1 MTRTYDDLT
10 PEAQA
15 DRDTFELDYGT
26 GNCSCHISAPCGS
39 CTHVGNPL
47 NQENDPDAWL
57 PTVPPEERSHAWL
70 LERYKEDTD
79 AITKLSIELNHLKKV
94 HHSDLNRF
102 ADLQRE
108 HVKLRASHDAFS
120 TLSAQLQSSLA
131 EANEKLLV
139 VEAND
144 PSRLP
149 NPEGVLMP
157 KGLVHKHMGT
167 SDAAFFELIDK
178 CGGWPVGYKYVGF
191 EHTDE
196 RKAGFSNSPFNTGYW
211 TTLFNVDDYYM
222 WKLSP
227 AAMKRIV
234 MAVKDRIAVNIQR
247 AAFSVDNLHIDNSR
261 GHMATLSE
269 DKK

>member
-10 PEAQA
+10 PDAQA
-15 DRDTFELDYGT
+15 DRDTFELDYGS

-47 NQENDPDAWL
+47 NQENDPDAWI
-57 PTVPPEERSHAWL
+57 PAVPPEERSPAWL
-70 LERYKEDTD
+70 LERYHEDTA
-79 AITKLSIELNHLKKV
+79 AITKLSYELRELK
-94 HHSDLNRF
+94 
-102 ADLQRE
+102 RE
-108 HVKLRASHDAFS
+108 HRDDLKNLEATQRSYLQLKDSCEALT
-120 TLSAQLQSSLA
+120 TLCAQLQINLS
-131 EANEKLLV
+131 EANEKLLI

-157 KGLVHKHMGT
+157 TGLAHKHMGY

-227 AAMKRIV
+227 AALNRITQ
-234 MAVKDRIAVNIQR
+234 AVKERVAMNIQR
-247 AAFSVDNLHIDNSR
+247 TAFNMDTLSIENSR
-261 GHMATLSE
+261 GHKATLSE
-269 DKK
+269 AKK

>member
-1 MTRTYDDLT
+1 MTRDYDDLT

-15 DRDTFELDYGT
+15 DRDAFDENYGS
-26 GNCSCHISAPCGS
+26 GNCSCHLSAPCGS

-57 PTVPPEERSHAWL
+57 PAVPPEERSHAWL
-70 LERYKEDTD
+70 LERFHENIDSID
-79 AITKLSIELNHLKKV
+79 KLARELRESKREHEATL
-94 HHSDLNRF
+94 SRF
-102 ADLQRE
+102 ASLQKE
-108 HVKLRASHDAFS
+108 FIVLKANHDAFS
-120 TLSAQLQSSLA
+120 TLIAQLQSNLA

-149 NPEGVLMP
+149 NSEGVLMP
-157 KGLVHKHMGT
+157 NGLSHKHMGF

-178 CGGWPVGYKYVGF
+178 CGGWPIGYKYVGF
-191 EHTDE
+191 EHTDA

-227 AAMKRIV
+227 AAMN
-234 MAVKDRIAVNIQR
+234 RIAMAIKNRVAQTIQNDG
-247 AAFSVDNLHIDNSR
+247 FNLAKVSITNSR
-261 GHMATLSE
+261 GHTATLSE